1 MSLKITPSL
10 SLELAEDIKDNTFL
24 LLGHENLESTVPRIG
39 LLKDAL
45 FSEHY
50 DSGDHL
56 LYQASLVYKGHDHL
70 QEVGLGIFKRKGNK
84 CYIQRENALYYI
96 DESKNII
103 PSDRL
108 LNFPCDP
115 HNDEQLILS
124 CYTPKTIQEVLYLPN
139 TIVTCETPH
148 LPTSVELDKNSL
160 LGRLNDN
167 IESIDI
173 ASIFTPNN
181 VLKVV
186 TQCTRMLKFMCSMI
200 DVKKLRTPH
209 IEFKPVKSPKAKEG
223 SCYYDKDDKALKYY
237 NGTEWVTLQ

>member
-10 SLELAEDIKDNTFL
+10 SLELAKDNKDNTFL
-24 LLGHENLESTVPRIG
+24 LLGHENLEKTIPNIKV
-39 LLKDAL
+39 LKNAL

-56 LYQASLVYKGHDHL
+56 LYKASLVCEGRDQF
-70 QEVGLGIFKRKGNK
+70 QEIGLGIFKKVDNA
-84 CYIQRENALYYI
+84 CYIERQSVLYAI
-96 DESKNII
+96 DINKQVTV
-103 PSDRL
+103 PDRL
-108 LNFPCDP
+108 LEFFCDVS
-115 HNDEQLILS
+115 NDEQLIVT
-124 CYTPKTIQEVLYLPN
+124 CYIPNNVQEVLYLPN
-139 TIVTCETPH
+139 TIITCETPH
-148 LPTSVELDKNSL
+148 LPTAVELNKNSF

-209 IEFKPVKSPKAKEG
+209 IEFKPVKPPKAKEG